1 LIGTVSH
8 RPFPGLPDEE
18 GMARETRALPGMRQR
33 GLRAA
38 KAGSGKLVGMVSHR
52 PFPGLPDEEGMAR
65 ETRALP
71 GRRQRGLGEGS
82 FDQK

>member
-1 LIGTVSH
+1 MIGTVSH

-52 PFPGLPDEEGMAR
+52 PFPGLPDEE
-65 ETRALP
+65 
-71 GRRQRGLGEGS
+71 RG
-82 FDQK
+82 